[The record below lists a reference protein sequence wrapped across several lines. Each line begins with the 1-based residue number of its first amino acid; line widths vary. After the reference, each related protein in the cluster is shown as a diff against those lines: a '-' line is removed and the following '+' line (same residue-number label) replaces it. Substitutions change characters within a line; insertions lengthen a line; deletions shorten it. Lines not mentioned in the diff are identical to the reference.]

1 MGGAC
6 GRVAQDPEDKTCG
19 PEKAYAAATPKPHP
33 DDAAA
38 PAVAEPSLSARPP
51 AYDVMIS
58 YAHKDVDAMK
68 KLRERLVAE
77 GLTVWVDDEVRSLNA
92 VPNPCR
98 RAPTRRAATAAHV
111 CRAFRLMYAVYCS
124 SGRQSRLERKAAPTG
139 RTHGILRVS
148 RYRARISARRQH
160 ARRRCR
166 MPSRQRPA

>member
-38 PAVAEPSLSARPP
+38 PAVAEPSLSARPL

-92 VPNPCR
+92 FPIPCR
-98 RAPTRRAATAAHV
+98 HAPTRRAATRTTVHV
-111 CRAFRLMYAVYCS
+111 RRAFRLV
-124 SGRQSRLERKAAPTG
+124 
-139 RTHGILRVS
+139 RTS
-148 RYRARISARRQH
+148 
-160 ARRRCR
+160 
-166 MPSRQRPA
+166 